1 MTNITATVLETLASN
16 SSGGWLIDIGANNSH
31 ESDTLSF
38 IIAPLAA
45 MSRHPKHHSVHP
57 ELVSPV
63 TLSSEWSRL
72 ARLISL
78 TILSVI
84 GSVGNIFMI
93 SSVMIEDHLKKA
105 GKQGGGEENF
115 DSIRESCENRLFLP
129 FHLAAHKKGNDFHL
143 KLNLKHFLRLL
154 FNYGGSFCICR
165 AVNGLAYF
173 KSPGKYSIYRFF
185 LGSSSAKATIFLKKT
200 FRCMPRRVEK

>member
-1 MTNITATVLETLASN
+1 MLTAFAFVFCRAKKKQRSTHPSIIMTNITATVLETLTSN

-45 MSRHPKHHSVHP
+45 MSRHPKHHGVHP

-105 GKQGGGEENF
+105 GKA
-115 DSIRESCENRLFLP
+115 I
-129 FHLAAHKKGNDFHL
+129 
-143 KLNLKHFLRLL
+143 
-154 FNYGGSFCICR
+154 
-165 AVNGLAYF
+165 
-173 KSPGKYSIYRFF
+173 
-185 LGSSSAKATIFLKKT
+185 T
-200 FRCMPRRVEK
+200 EKF